1 MEPADDQAR
10 EIAELRDRLSRLSQA
25 SLRINES
32 LDFDT
37 VLQGVLDSA
46 CSLTGARY
54 GVITLLDESG
64 QIEDFVTSGLT
75 PEEHRRLTEL
85 PEGMMFFEYLSRIT
99 EPLRLS
105 DFHSYTRALG
115 LPEFRPPMAVSPVL
129 TFLAAPIR
137 HLGEC
142 VGAFY
147 VGEKDVEFT
156 PEDEETLVMFA
167 SQAALVIANARRH
180 RDEQRARAD
189 LETLIDTS
197 PVGVLVFDAKTGGLT
212 SVNREARRI
221 VSGLHMPDGSAEELL
236 DMLTFRRADG
246 REISLEEFP
255 LAQALSTGESVRAE
269 EIVIEV
275 PDGGSVTTLVNAT
288 PIRSQEGEVVSVVV
302 TVQDMTPLEEM
313 ERLRAEFLG
322 MVSHELRTPLT
333 SIKGSAATLTE
344 AASDLDPAEM
354 LQFFRI
360 IGEQAD
366 YMRDLIG
373 DLLDVARIETG
384 ELSVA
389 PAPAEVATLVDEARS
404 RFQSGGGRNNL
415 HIDLSPELP
424 LVMADGRRIIQVLNN
439 LLTNAARTSHEA
451 SAIRVSAVREG
462 YHVAV
467 SVTDEG
473 RGIAAERLPHL
484 FRKFS
489 RIDGE
494 DRRRDIAGSGL
505 GLAICKGIVET
516 HGGRIWAESDGP
528 GRGARFTFTIPVAGD
543 AAAGVRSLSARR
555 ERAERERTR
564 ILAVDDDPQT
574 LRHVRAALTKAGYTP
589 VVTGDPEEVS
599 RLMAEEEPRLV
610 LLDLMLPGSDGME
623 LMKEIRE
630 VSDVPV
636 IFLSVNGQ
644 EDIIARAFEKG
655 ADDYVVKP
663 FSPTELVARIKAA
676 LRKREAP
683 EWAEPSEPY
692 VFGELTIDYAE
703 RRVTLAGRPVQLT
716 AIEYG
721 LLFELSANAGRVMTY
736 DRLLQRVWGLRGSGD
751 SRRVRT
757 AAKQLRRKLGDDANN
772 PTYILNEPRVGY
784 RMPKG
789 SRELEA
795 LVNIWGERFA
805 EVDLFIGYCRE
816 LNVDTDKDELEHY
829 EKIRAMLPVARVV
842 YPDEYVI
849 QRDQS
854 QWNGVT
860 DWDGADQW
868 PALGRLVER
877 GWSFPSDCEG
887 LADEDLVHCFDREM
901 KTGANPYLIRPEL
914 AEFRPWSEY
923 RVAVPDGDGN
933 EIKRPTA
940 EHYYS
945 YWQVHQLSTIQQYPD
960 LYKNAWLVE
969 RIPQDDSVRQILPR
983 APKKELLVEFDGKR
997 RSFDALSFW
1006 ITVYGRERNRTFAS
1020 VAPMDGVR
1028 RLDDVQANS
1037 YRKRL
1042 TDCAGMVNKR
1052 FNMTPKDLYSFLRKL
1067 ITLME
1072 DYEGKERYKLA
1083 EALKSDIFAWE
1094 DLLMLT
1100 TGDTRNDVAEE
1111 LGKTNTYDKRTFLH
1125 LDLATKERYYA
1136 LDLLNSVSKDCGRA
1150 LRQLGDPLWSFAEAD
1165 ANDLLDYCEQEGLGL
1180 LVTALSGM
1188 VAIGDEEYRRNFR
1201 RVQKYTNLKNVLT
1214 CYEYLLKSVSHGPG
1228 LAKGDETLTRL
1239 VRNVMGQE
1247 KWHSLFHMREQQR
1260 LHMGTSTQQFLTNLS
1275 TLMGDSQLKG
1285 SVEGYWAQQFLI
1297 TCLARNMTV
1306 HSYPSEDRYYGNL
1319 FRPMLNAVVS
1329 ATFYTWQ
1336 LTKAHGWI

>member
-1 MEPADDQAR
+1 MEQADNQAR

-64 QIEDFVTSGLT
+64 QVQDFVTSGLT
-75 PEEHRRLTEL
+75 SEEHRRFTDL
-85 PEGMMFFEYLSRIT
+85 PEGMMFFQYLSNIQ
-99 EPLRLS
+99 EPLRLR
-105 DFHSYTRALG
+105 DFHSHIRSLG
-115 LPEFRPPMAVSPVL
+115 LPEFQPPMAVSTPL
-129 TFLAAPIR
+129 PFLAAPIR
-137 HLGEC
+137 HLGES

-147 VGEKDVEFT
+147 VGEKEVEFT

-189 LETLIDTS
+189 LETLVNTT
-197 PVGVLVFDAKTGGLT
+197 PVGVLVFDAKTGGVT

-221 VSGLHMPDGSAEELL
+221 VSGLHMPDGSAEQLL

-255 LAQALSTGESVRAE
+255 LAQALSTGETVRAE
-269 EIVIEV
+269 EIVLQA
-275 PDGGSVTTLVNAT
+275 PDGRSVTTLINAT
-288 PIRSQEGEVVSVVV
+288 SIRSQEGEVVSVVV
-302 TVQDMTPLEEM
+302 TLQDMTPLEEM

-389 PAPAEVATLVDEARS
+389 PAPADVATLVDEARS

-415 HIDLSPELP
+415 RIDLSPELP
-424 LVMADGRRIIQVLNN
+424 LVMADGRRIIQVLSN
-439 LLTNAARTSHEA
+439 LLTNAARHSHEA
-451 SAIRVSAVREG
+451 SAIGVSAVREG

-489 RIDGE
+489 RLEGE

-505 GLAICKGIVET
+505 GLAICKGIVEA
-516 HGGRIWAESDGP
+516 HGGRIWAESDGA
-528 GRGARFTFTIPVAGD
+528 GLGARFTFTIPAAGD
-543 AAAGVRSLSARR
+543 AAAGVPRLSHRPR
-555 ERAERERTR
+555 QPERERPR
-564 ILAVDDDPQT
+564 ILCVDDDPQT
-574 LRHVRAALTKAGYTP
+574 LRYVRDALTKAGYTP

-630 VSDVPV
+630 VSNVPV

-644 EDIIARAFEKG
+644 EEIIARAFENG

-663 FSPTELVARIKAA
+663 FSPTELVARIKLT

-703 RRVTLAGRPVQLT
+703 RRVTLAGTPVQLT

-789 SRELEA
+789 ETAGPE
-795 LVNIWGERFA
+795 
-805 EVDLFIGYCRE
+805 
-816 LNVDTDKDELEHY
+816 
-829 EKIRAMLPVARVV
+829 
-842 YPDEYVI
+842 
-849 QRDQS
+849 
-854 QWNGVT
+854 
-860 DWDGADQW
+860 
-868 PALGRLVER
+868 
-877 GWSFPSDCEG
+877 
-887 LADEDLVHCFDREM
+887 
-901 KTGANPYLIRPEL
+901 TGP
-914 AEFRPWSEY
+914 
-923 RVAVPDGDGN
+923 
-933 EIKRPTA
+933 
-940 EHYYS
+940 
-945 YWQVHQLSTIQQYPD
+945 
-960 LYKNAWLVE
+960 
-969 RIPQDDSVRQILPR
+969 
-983 APKKELLVEFDGKR
+983 
-997 RSFDALSFW
+997 
-1006 ITVYGRERNRTFAS
+1006 
-1020 VAPMDGVR
+1020 
-1028 RLDDVQANS
+1028 
-1037 YRKRL
+1037 
-1042 TDCAGMVNKR
+1042 
-1052 FNMTPKDLYSFLRKL
+1052 
-1067 ITLME
+1067 
-1072 DYEGKERYKLA
+1072 
-1083 EALKSDIFAWE
+1083 
-1094 DLLMLT
+1094 
-1100 TGDTRNDVAEE
+1100 
-1111 LGKTNTYDKRTFLH
+1111 
-1125 LDLATKERYYA
+1125 
-1136 LDLLNSVSKDCGRA
+1136 
-1150 LRQLGDPLWSFAEAD
+1150 
-1165 ANDLLDYCEQEGLGL
+1165 
-1180 LVTALSGM
+1180 
-1188 VAIGDEEYRRNFR
+1188 
-1201 RVQKYTNLKNVLT
+1201 
-1214 CYEYLLKSVSHGPG
+1214 
-1228 LAKGDETLTRL
+1228 
-1239 VRNVMGQE
+1239 
-1247 KWHSLFHMREQQR
+1247 
-1260 LHMGTSTQQFLTNLS
+1260 
-1275 TLMGDSQLKG
+1275 
-1285 SVEGYWAQQFLI
+1285 
-1297 TCLARNMTV
+1297 
-1306 HSYPSEDRYYGNL
+1306 
-1319 FRPMLNAVVS
+1319 
-1329 ATFYTWQ
+1329 
-1336 LTKAHGWI
+1336 